1 LLRFGIVDDV
11 IPEPL
16 GGAHRDHHHMAAA
29 LKSYLKKNLKTLGAM
44 DRETLLSGRYE
55 KFRRMGVFLE
65 QNGMPA
71 GAS

>member
-1 LLRFGIVDDV
+1 
-11 IPEPL
+11 
-16 GGAHRDHHHMAAA
+16 MAAA